1 MNDYYGRRRHWT
13 VDGRIV
19 YERKPHPFRVS
30 DLERV
35 LRSLPIE
42 EDAKNVERLKNVIL
56 EAFDRYCRARSYEP
70 AAANYGIPP
79 YIQPYDWVHDEIGG
93 YLREF
98 ASMILVSGGD
108 RTKFR
113 VTAQL

>member
-1 MNDYYGRRRHWT
+1 MTPFYGRRRHWT
-13 VDGRIV
+13 VDGRVV
-19 YERKPHPFRVS
+19 YERKPHRFSVS

-42 EDAKNVERLKNVIL
+42 EDDTNVERYKNVVL

-70 AAANYGIPP
+70 SAANYGIPP
-79 YIQPYDWVHDEIGG
+79 YIEPYPWVRGEVGEQI
-93 YLREF
+93 REF

-108 RTKFR
+108 QTKFR
-113 VTAQL
+113 VTASL